1 MADAPAW
8 KPDPERDDQER
19 YWSGSAWTDRVRPAG
34 KAGSLHVP
42 EHVPHLH
49 RALSAATADIDA
61 VEDRLSVLFERTDGA
76 RAGGSAASASVSPAA
91 SAVSRAEPVVDDDEV
106 LDLYGD
112 EDENEVV
119 DEGQGATHDEFA
131 GRTDAGGASDTDV
144 DEDGAFAELDA
155 ALAAEEPDE
164 PEQARPQRKLFRRRR

>member
-1 MADAPAW
+1 MANAPGW
-8 KPDPERDDQER
+8 KPDPEREDQER

-61 VEDRLSVLFERTDGA
+61 VEDRLSSLFERTEGA
-76 RAGGSAASASVSPAA
+76 RTGRLLGS
-91 SAVSRAEPVVDDDEV
+91 RRLRRLCPVRNPSWTTTTI

-112 EDENEVV
+112 EDEDDEVV
-119 DEGQGATHDEFA
+119 DGDQDVTHDEVA
-131 GRTDAGGASDTDV
+131 GRTDAGGAADT

-164 PEQARPQRKLFRRRR
+164 PEPAARRKLFRRRR